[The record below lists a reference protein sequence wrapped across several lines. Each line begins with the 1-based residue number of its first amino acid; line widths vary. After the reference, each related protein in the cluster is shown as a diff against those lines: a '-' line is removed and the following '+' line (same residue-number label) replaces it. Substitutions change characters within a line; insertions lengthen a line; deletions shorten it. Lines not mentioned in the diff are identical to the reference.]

1 MKFIA
6 SDSLRPGTYLDGGSL
21 IEAAVDDLY
30 LYESVDNGTGVDL
43 IDNLFVEP
51 KLIRVTDYLGR
62 EVNPSNTNGI
72 KNLIYYYD
80 DGTVDKRLIY

>member
-1 MKFIA
+1 MKI
-6 SDSLRPGTYLDGGSL
+6 
-21 IEAAVDDLY
+21 
-30 LYESVDNGTGVDL
+30 N

-62 EVNPSNTNGI
+62 EVNPLNTNGI